1 MFVLY
6 SLDDS
11 TALHHAAKAGDV
23 FCADVLI
30 KKFPNIIDYIDTSG
44 ETAAGWAT
52 KFGSV
57 DILKILLKN
66 GAKIISDKTS
76 GRVNILDSAFE
87 DFSNAERTI
96 KKIIKYCERDDS
108 QCNLKQVCA

>member
-1 MFVLY
+1 MLF

-11 TALHHAAKAGDV
+11 TALHHAAKVGNV

-30 KKFPNIIDYIDTSG
+30 KNFPNIINYINNSG

-52 KFGSV
+52 KFGNV

-66 GAKIISDKTS
+66 GAKITGDKIS
-76 GRVNILDSAFE
+76 GRVNILDGAFE
-87 DFSNAERTI
+87 DFSNAERTV
-96 KKIIKYCERDDS
+96 KKIIKYCDRGDS